1 MRNDNEPSSCGKGVS
16 YGDGVSYGAGVSY
29 GDEAP
34 IAAFATTPGK
44 SALTLIRCSGK
55 GTLELAAS
63 VFSNPEKLLNATG
76 NTVIHGWIVREN
88 GNRGSGNAVFRA
100 NQQSIAGAEKV
111 DEVLISVFR
120 APKSYTGEDGLD
132 ISCHGG
138 IAAGRGIMDTLR
150 AAGFRDA
157 LPGEFTFRAFMN
169 GKLDLTRSESVMEL
183 VSARTDRGR
192 HNAVNRLSGILEN
205 EINFIKKN
213 LVEVLSGAEIFL
225 DYSEDEI
232 GVSVEEAAGQLPKR
246 QLAAETLIRLR
257 KLAESWQ
264 REKIYQEGILA
275 VIAGRPNA
283 GKSSLF
289 NLLLKEERSI
299 VTEIPGTTRDW
310 IEAWVSIEDIPVRL
324 ADTAGLR
331 DSKGDQESL
340 DPVERIGVER
350 SRSLLEAADIVL
362 YLIDGTVGITS
373 EDLNYVTEYGQAAA
387 TQHKPLL
394 LLWNKSDIAPAPA
407 KTAIEI
413 NVKNIIAISA
423 KTGAGIKEL
432 SQTIV
437 AAVGEQ
443 IGESGDNDLQATAGS
458 LRQKKLL
465 ETAAAALEDALN
477 LAEQEEPLDLIAP
490 RLREAVNAL
499 GEITGEVSTADILE
513 EMFSRFCV
521 GK

>member
-1 MRNDNEPSSCGKGVS
+1 MGDNPPVS
-16 YGDGVSYGAGVSY
+16 YGDGVSYG
-29 GDEAP
+29 DEVP

-55 GTLELAAS
+55 GTMELTAG
-63 VFSNPEKLLNATG
+63 VFSNPEKLLKAGG
-76 NTVIHGWIVREN
+76 NTVLHGWIVREK
-88 GNRGSGNAVFRA
+88 GDQGSGIGDQGVVSEER
-100 NQQSIAGAEKV
+100 V

-120 APKSYTGEDGLD
+120 APKSYTGEDSLD

-138 IAAGRGIMDTLR
+138 IAAGRGVMDALR

-183 VSARTDRGR
+183 VSAKTDRGR
-192 HNAVNRLSGILEN
+192 RNAVNRLSGILEN
-205 EINFIKKN
+205 EINAIKKN

-232 GVSVEEAAGQLPKR
+232 GVSAEEAAGQLPGR
-246 QLAAETLIRLR
+246 QLAAETLIHLR

-264 REKIYQEGILA
+264 RERLYQDGILA

-310 IEAWVSIEDIPVRL
+310 IEAWVSIEDIPVRFI
-324 ADTAGLR
+324 DTAGLR
-331 DSKGDQESL
+331 ESF
-340 DPVERIGVER
+340 DPVEKIGVER
-350 SRSLLEAADIVL
+350 SRSLLETADIVL
-362 YLIDGTVGITS
+362 YLIDGLVGVTA
-373 EDLNYVTEYGQAAA
+373 EDQDFIAEPRQTAS
-387 TQHKPLL
+387 TQRKPLL
-394 LLWNKSDIAPAPA
+394 VLWNKADIAQLPGGI
-407 KTAIEI
+407 KDEGY
-413 NVKNIIAISA
+413 IAISA
-423 KTGAGIKEL
+423 KTGEGIKEL
-432 SQTIV
+432 IQAIVTTISKQT
-437 AAVGEQ
+437 GEFA
-443 IGESGDNDLQATAGS
+443 GNDLKAAPGS
-458 LRQKKLL
+458 LRQKNLL
-465 ETAAAALEDALN
+465 ETATAALENALS

-490 RLREAVNAL
+490 LLREAVNAL
-499 GEITGEVSTADILE
+499 GGITGEVSTADILE
-513 EMFSRFCV
+513 EMFGKFCV